1 MKEIQ
6 LWLGHSNFNT
16 TANTYSHLDYSS
28 KLHSAMTMEKC
39 LNYTRAANAWE
50 EKIEEK
56 SSDNNEELTALQ
68 EKYDT
73 LNQQYLRLAADF
85 DNFRK
90 RQEQERENLLK
101 FGTENALKKMIEVL
115 DNFERGKK
123 ALESVNDWEKVKE
136 SFDLVHKQ
144 VFEALKKL
152 GLETIETEG
161 KEFDPNFHDAV
172 MQTPTSEHPEHTI
185 INELQK
191 GYKMGDKV
199 LRPAL
204 VNVATA
210 EN

>member
-1 MKEIQ
+1 MTHKHHNNNPFKNSENLDEEVKEEAQ
-6 LWLGHSNFNT
+6 QTSEKDENSQDKKDEKNT
-16 TANTYSHLDYSS
+16 
-28 KLHSAMTMEKC
+28 KLQ
-39 LNYTRAANAWE
+39 
-50 EKIEEK
+50 
-56 SSDNNEELTALQ
+56 DLQ
-68 EKYDT
+68 QKYDT

-85 DNFRK
+85 DNYRK
-90 RQEQERENLLK
+90 RQAQERENLLK

-123 ALESVNDWEKVKE
+123 ALENVDDCAKVKE

-144 VFEALKKL
+144 VFDALSKL
-152 GLETIETEG
+152 GLEVIETEG

-204 VNVATA
+204 VNVATS
-210 EN
+210 EG

>member
-1 MKEIQ
+1 MTHKHHNNNPFKNSENLDEEVKEEAQ
-6 LWLGHSNFNT
+6 QTSEKDENSQDKKDEQNT
-16 TANTYSHLDYSS
+16 
-28 KLHSAMTMEKC
+28 
-39 LNYTRAANAWE
+39 
-50 EKIEEK
+50 
-56 SSDNNEELTALQ
+56 ELQDLQ
-68 EKYDT
+68 QKYDT

-85 DNFRK
+85 DNYRK
-90 RQEQERENLLK
+90 RQAQERENLLK

-123 ALESVNDWEKVKE
+123 ALENVDDCAKVKE

-144 VFEALKKL
+144 VFDALSKL
-152 GLETIETEG
+152 GLEVIDTEG

-210 EN
+210 KD

>member
-1 MKEIQ
+1 MSHKHHNNNPFKNSDIDENVEIKE
-6 LWLGHSNFNT
+6 
-16 TANTYSHLDYSS
+16 
-28 KLHSAMTMEKC
+28 
-39 LNYTRAANAWE
+39 E
-50 EKIEEK
+50 EKAEKEESVEEK
-56 SSDNNEELTALQ
+56 SSENNAEYTALQ

-85 DNFRK
+85 ENFRK

-101 FGTENALKKMIEVL
+101 FGTENALKKLIEVL
-115 DNFERGKK
+115 DNFERGQK
-123 ALESVNDWEKVKE
+123 ALEKVEDCEKVKE

-144 VFEALKKL
+144 VVDALTKM

-172 MQTPTSEHPEHTI
+172 MQTPTSEQPEHTI

>member
-1 MKEIQ
+1 MSHKH
-6 LWLGHSNFNT
+6 HSNNPFKNSDIDE
-16 TANTYSHLDYSS
+16 NVEI
-28 KLHSAMTMEKC
+28 KE
-39 LNYTRAANAWE
+39 E
-50 EKIEEK
+50 EKAEKEESVEEK
-56 SSDNNEELTALQ
+56 SSENNAEYTALQ

-85 DNFRK
+85 ENFRK

-101 FGTENALKKMIEVL
+101 FGTENALKKLIEVL

-123 ALESVNDWEKVKE
+123 ALEKVEDCEKVKE

-144 VFEALKKL
+144 VVDALTKM
-152 GLETIETEG
+152 GLETTETEG

-172 MQTPTSEHPEHTI
+172 MQTPTSEQPEHTI

>member
-1 MKEIQ
+1 MSHKHHNNNPFKNSDIDENIEIKD
-6 LWLGHSNFNT
+6 G
-16 TANTYSHLDYSS
+16 
-28 KLHSAMTMEKC
+28 EK
-39 LNYTRAANAWE
+39 TE
-50 EKIEEK
+50 EKVEEK

-85 DNFRK
+85 ENFRK

-101 FGTENALKKMIEVL
+101 FGTENALKKLIEVL

-123 ALESVNDWEKVKE
+123 ALEKVEDCEKVKE

-144 VFEALKKL
+144 VVDALTKM

-172 MQTPTSEHPEHTI
+172 MQTPTSEQPEHTI